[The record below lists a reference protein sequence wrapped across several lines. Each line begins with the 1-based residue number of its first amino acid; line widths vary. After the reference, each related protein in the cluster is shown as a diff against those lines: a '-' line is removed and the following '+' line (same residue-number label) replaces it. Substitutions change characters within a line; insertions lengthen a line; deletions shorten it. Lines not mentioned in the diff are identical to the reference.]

1 VVSASGGPARH
12 DLRELPDIGEETPSM
27 TRSAIFGLLV
37 VLPLAVHAQDK
48 DAKSLAQQI
57 LDKGAEL
64 YDTKDAT
71 AMAATYTEDARIL
84 WLEKDN
90 DTARYKTSVK
100 EGRADIEGIY
110 RDLFKD
116 TTEKTTSRNVVEF
129 ARFLAPD
136 LMVIHGTFQPN
147 VANQGKYPFV
157 QVRVKQGDK
166 WLMKSL
172 QLILIAQD

>member
-1 VVSASGGPARH
+1 
-12 DLRELPDIGEETPSM
+12 M
-27 TRSAIFGLLV
+27 TRIAILGLFIA
-37 VLPLAVHAQDK
+37 LPLAVQAQDK
-48 DAKSLAQQI
+48 DAKTLAQQV

-64 YDTKDAT
+64 YDTRDAA
-71 AMAATYTEDARIL
+71 AMAATYTEDARLI

-90 DTARYKTSVK
+90 DTGRYKTSAK

-110 RDLFKD
+110 RDMFKD
-116 TTEKTTSRNVVEF
+116 STEKTTSRNVVEF

-172 QLILIAQD
+172 QVVLIAQD